1 MQLRHLLAP
10 LSGSTREVRGP
21 VDVPVSSVCY
31 DSRQAAPGAV
41 FVALPGERTDGH
53 DFIPQAVARGASVL
67 VVQRPNVPTEHPG
80 GRTVTVVE
88 VGNARRAL
96 ADVAAAFHGQPS
108 HRLKVAGITGTN
120 GKTTTAF
127 LLRHILERSRLPCG
141 LIGTVRYELGAGVVR
156 PSARTTPEALEI
168 QGMLG
173 EMRDAGCRAAVMEV
187 SSHALSQER
196 VRNVAFDAAVWT
208 NLTQDHLDFHRDM
221 ATYFEAKAR
230 LFLELLPAS
239 AVGKKRPTAVIN
251 SDDRH
256 GAQLLQRL
264 PKDANVLT
272 YGVGVGAAFRASNF
286 KTEFAGSSYQLD
298 AQERSFLVRLP
309 LIGKFNIYNSLA
321 ALTAA
326 TAMGVSVREA
336 VQALA
341 TAPAVPGR
349 LEPVPVKRNFQIF
362 VDYAHTPDALENV
375 LHTLRELRPRRLLT
389 VFGCGGDRDRA
400 KRPLMGR
407 AAETLSDLAIVTSDN
422 PRREDP
428 AAIVRDIEAGLTA
441 GRHEVVLD
449 RREAIARAVE
459 LAGPRD
465 IVLIAGKG
473 HEDYQEFADR
483 TMPFD
488 DVLVARQAVEA
499 RPVEM
504 ASTY

>member
-1 MQLRHLLAP
+1 MQLRHLLPKVSARQVR
-10 LSGSTREVRGP
+10 GSTDLP
-21 VDVPVSSVCY
+21 VASVCY
-31 DSRQAAPGAV
+31 DSRRAGPGAV
-41 FVALPGERTDGH
+41 FVALRGERADGH
-53 DFIPQAVARGASVL
+53 EFVPQALARGAAAL
-67 VVQRPNVPTEHPG
+67 VVERSDVVPPG
-80 GRTVTVVE
+80 APVTVVE
-88 VGNARRAL
+88 VSDTRRAL
-96 ADVAAAFHGQPS
+96 ADLAAAFFQQPS

-156 PSARTTPEALEI
+156 PSARTTPESLEV
-168 QGMLG
+168 QGMLA

-187 SSHALSQER
+187 SSHALAQDR
-196 VRNVAFDAAVWT
+196 VRHVAFDAAVWT

-221 ATYFEAKAR
+221 AAYFEAKAR

-239 AVGKKRPTAVIN
+239 AVGKKRPTAVVN
-251 SDDRH
+251 GDDRH
-256 GAQLLQRL
+256 GAQLLARL
-264 PKDANVLT
+264 PKEIPVLT
-272 YGVGVGAAFRASNF
+272 YGVGANASFRASNF

-326 TAMGVSVREA
+326 AAMGVSVREA

-349 LEPVPVKRNFQIF
+349 LEPVPVKRNYQIF

-375 LHTLRELRPRRLLT
+375 LHTLRELRPRRLVT

-407 AAETLSDLAIVTSDN
+407 AAETLSDYAIVTSDN

-428 AAIVRDIEAGLTA
+428 AAIVRDVVAGFTPGA

-483 TMPFD
+483 TVPFD
-488 DVLVARQAVEA
+488 DVQVARQAVES

-504 ASTY
+504 AANF